1 MSVTRKTRLDVPVE
15 WVPEYKPVNTP
26 LTGEMILFSVKGK
39 AAYVM
44 HGGRVHMVAAK
55 AIRVKG

>member
-15 WVPEYKPVNTP
+15 WVPGCKPETTP
-26 LTGEMILFSVKGK
+26 LTGEMTLFMVKGK
-39 AAYVM
+39 AAYVI
-44 HGGRVHMVAAK
+44 HGGRTHMVAAK